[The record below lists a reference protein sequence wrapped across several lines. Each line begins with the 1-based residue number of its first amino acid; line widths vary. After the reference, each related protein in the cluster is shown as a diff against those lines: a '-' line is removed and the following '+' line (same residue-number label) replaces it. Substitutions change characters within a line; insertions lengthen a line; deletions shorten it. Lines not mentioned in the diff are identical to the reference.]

1 MGKFFNI
8 TVKPT
13 ITASLQHAAVLHD
26 GDVLFDWTAFNVP
39 KGASKL
45 VNVTALIRG
54 TDGARQTFAMNLY
67 FAKTSNGVVPG
78 SLGTLHA
85 TADGTGYQNNLIGG
99 WQIEESDYIGS
110 TGSDIMTLSSARY
123 QVTAGT
129 DNRSESQVI
138 VPLVLQGEPDSG
150 LNVGYDKLY
159 VGCVTPDGAAAFST
173 GVVTSQIVDVSAIS
187 AAELVNADI
196 QGTDP
201 RLVFAP
207 GDIIHAEDDIILGE
221 VLSVPDTNT
230 INFKADGSK
239 QYHAGGEVLHANPA
253 NFAAWQVQNGAAA
266 AGDIAS
272 GEELYNLHP
281 VTLILQFE
289 K

>member
-13 ITASLQHAAVLHD
+13 ITASIQHTAVFDDQDL
-26 GDVLFDWTAFNVP
+26 LFDWTAFNVP

-45 VNVTALIRG
+45 INVTALIRG
-54 TDGARQTFAMNLY
+54 TDGARQAFAMNLY
-67 FAKTSNGVVPG
+67 FAKTLNNTAPG

-85 TADGTGYQNNLIGG
+85 TADGTGYQNHLLGA

-110 TGSDIMTLSSARY
+110 TGSDIMTVSSARY
-123 QVTAGT
+123 QITAGT

-138 VPLVLQGEPDSG
+138 MPIVLQGEPESG
-150 LNVGYDKLY
+150 SNVGYDKLY
-159 VGCVTPDGAAAFST
+159 IGCVTPDGGARFST
-173 GVVTSQIVDVSAIS
+173 AVVTSQIVDVSGIS
-187 AAELVNADI
+187 AAQLVDADL

-207 GDIIHAEDDIILGE
+207 GDIVHAQDDIILGE
-221 VLSVPDTNT
+221 VLSIPDANT
-230 INFKADGSK
+230 INFKTDGSI
-239 QYHAGGEVLHANPA
+239 QRHAGGEVLFTNPDGFAN
-253 NFAAWQVQNGAAA
+253 WQIQNGAGT

-281 VTLILQFE
+281 ITLILQFE